1 MTLYLHHNFVLIRET
16 YPESLE
22 KNRQGDGEL
31 RHVTSFP
38 YIFPYYDVID
48 KNADVSEKN
57 DVMEHMMNEIE
68 FTYGALQSR

>member
-1 MTLYLHHNFVLIRET
+1 MTLYLHHNFVLIRGT

-48 KNADVSEKN
+48 KNADVSENIKSAQEGEYFGN
-57 DVMEHMMNEIE
+57 II
-68 FTYGALQSR
+68 

>member
-1 MTLYLHHNFVLIRET
+1 MKFWRNDVI
-16 YPESLE
+16 SW
-22 KNRQGDGEL
+22 
-31 RHVTSFP
+31 RHTSFP

-57 DVMEHMMNEIE
+57 DVMEQMMNEIE